1 MEEGVNPGV
10 RFGPEVFVCLGAVLY
25 LRCGMNLP
33 AWKQVARVERR
44 QEPGKRR
51 VTAAPKFVWWS
62 LPLTLLAVVG
72 VWAWVVSARDYAPFI
87 LPGPDRVADRFVE
100 MSTDGSLWQHSVVTL
115 FEILTGLM
123 VGLTTAMLLGYLL
136 AKSWLIDQFLSPLIV
151 ASQAVPI
158 VALAPLLII
167 WFGPGMLS
175 KVLVCALV
183 VFFPVLINVIVGL
196 RSVEPDLVDLMRS
209 LQATRLQ
216 TFLKLELPSALP
228 VLLGGLKVGATL
240 SVIGAVVGEF
250 TGADQGLGFL
260 VLQSRGLYD
269 TAQMFVAFGALATI
283 ALALYGVALALERRL
298 LHWR

>member
-1 MEEGVNPGV
+1 
-10 RFGPEVFVCLGAVLY
+10 
-25 LRCGMNLP
+25 MNLLG
-33 AWKQVARVERR
+33 WKQVAYVRR
-44 QEPGKRR
+44 KQSSGKRR
-51 VTAAPKFVWWS
+51 GTRAPKFVWWS
-62 LPLTLLAVVG
+62 LPLTLTAFVGLWALVVG
-72 VWAWVVSARDYAPFI
+72 VRGYAPFI
-87 LPGPDRVADRFVE
+87 LPGPDRVAARFAE
-100 MSTDGSLWQHSVVTL
+100 MMRDGSLWHHSAVTL
-115 FEILTGLM
+115 YEILTGLI
-123 VGLTTAMLLGYLL
+123 VGLTAAMLFGYLV
-136 AKSWLIDQFLSPLIV
+136 AKSWLVEQFLSPLIV

-158 VALAPLLII
+158 VALAPLLVI

-175 KVLVCALV
+175 KVLVCGLV

-196 RSVEPDLVDLMRS
+196 RSVESDLLDLMRS

-216 TFLKLELPSALP
+216 TFFKLELPSALP

-283 ALALYGVALALERRL
+283 ALALYGAALALERRL

>member
-1 MEEGVNPGV
+1 
-10 RFGPEVFVCLGAVLY
+10 
-25 LRCGMNLP
+25 MNLTDRIGTVRVRRGP
-33 AWKQVARVERR
+33 QTNKQESTSRR
-44 QEPGKRR
+44 R
-51 VTAAPKFVWWS
+51 FVWWL
-62 LPLTLLAVVG
+62 LPLTLMGAVGLWALIVRVG
-72 VWAWVVSARDYAPFI
+72 NYAPFI
-87 LPGPDRVADRFVE
+87 LPGPDRVAARMVE
-100 MSTDGSLWQHSVVTL
+100 MVNSGSLWRHSAVTL
-115 FEILTGLM
+115 VEVLGGLAL
-123 VGLTTAMLLGYLL
+123 GLVTAMLLGYLV
-136 AKSWLIDQFLSPLIV
+136 AKSWLIDQFVSPLIV

-183 VFFPVLINVIVGL
+183 VFFPVLVNIILGL

-209 LQATRLQ
+209 LQASRWK

-228 VLLGGLKVGATL
+228 AMLGGLKVGATL

-260 VLQSRGLYD
+260 VVQSRGLYD
-269 TAQMFVAFGALATI
+269 TAQMFVAFGALAAI
-283 ALALYGVALALERRL
+283 ALTLYGVALALERRL